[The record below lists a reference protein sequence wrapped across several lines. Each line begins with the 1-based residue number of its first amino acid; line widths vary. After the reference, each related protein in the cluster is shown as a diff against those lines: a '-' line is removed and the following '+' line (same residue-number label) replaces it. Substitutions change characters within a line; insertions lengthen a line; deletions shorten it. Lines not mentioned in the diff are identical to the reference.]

1 MSYMDYLKELCDE
14 LHLNPELEKTETG
27 RFILPLPA
35 LNIEVKPL
43 DSGVYFYSPIAPC
56 PNLKKEELF
65 IQLMKANLF
74 GQGTMGSTIA
84 LKSDE
89 NLLTLSLGMPY
100 DMNYSSFKGALE
112 DFANIV
118 EYWREEID
126 RHVKQAEDRIL

>member
-1 MSYMDYLKELCDE
+1 MEYVNELCEE
-14 LHLNPELEKTETG
+14 LHLSPKNEAG
-27 RFILPLPA
+27 RFIIPFPSM
-35 LNIEVKPL
+35 NIEVKPL
-43 DSGVYFYSPIAPC
+43 DSGVYLYSTICPC
-56 PNLKKEELF
+56 PNVKKEELF

-84 LKSDE
+84 LKSNE

-100 DMNYSSFKGALE
+100 DMEYRAFKGALE

-118 EYWREEID
+118 EFWREEID